1 MSSCA
6 KFLNYVLHF
15 QFYEFTR
22 PGQSSVDH
30 KECVTQSWHSLFPW
44 NCESRTISINTWDTQ
59 TDFWRSAL
67 WISDHTQQ
75 AAAALCW
82 RALEGHRPCH
92 LDSLVR
98 WQAST
103 AVSSA
108 HSCSPIFYPVFI
120 NKLTWKICC
129 DDESETPCCKFFLNI
144 TRCGNNLAVSG
155 QGDEVVINEHSR
167 QYNSPNMMIILL

>member
-1 MSSCA
+1 MNLLAQVRVQWIIKNVSHNHGTHC
-6 KFLNYVLHF
+6 FL
-15 QFYEFTR
+15 
-22 PGQSSVDH
+22 GI
-30 KECVTQSWHSLFPW
+30 
-44 NCESRTISINTWDTQ
+44 ESRTISINTWDAQ

-108 HSCSPIFYPVFI
+108 HSCSPIFYPVS
-120 NKLTWKICC
+120 LTNSLEK
-129 DDESETPCCKFFLNI
+129 SVVMLNLKHPVPNVFLFFFNI
-144 TRCGNNLAVSG
+144 TRCGNNLAVSSG
-155 QGDEVVINEHSR
+155 QGDEVVINEHSW
-167 QYNSPNMMIILL
+167 QYN